1 MTVQMTRS
9 IVFLQLLSFW
19 PVWRWYLQ
27 RIMDGSDEPW
37 GVLALVTVI
46 IIVLMRG
53 RISTPDASALTLAAI
68 VAGIYALVYSFLPPL
83 ARGMLAMFALSLILS
98 PTFFGEKLQ
107 FGVLGLLM
115 ISLPV
120 IASIQFY
127 GGFPVRFITAL
138 VSAHTLSLIGFEVV
152 AQGTLLHWMGEL
164 VVVDAPCA
172 GIKMLWAGLYFNFSL
187 AARKNLGLVATWMG
201 TSLTLF
207 SVFIANVL
215 RASLLFF
222 TESGIVQ
229 APAVAHQAIGL
240 VCFSGVVL
248 AVVNIHKRLEVRV
261 QCAL

>member
-1 MTVQMTRS
+1 MTAQMTRL
-9 IVFLQLLSFW
+9 IILLQLISFW

-27 RIMDGSDEPW
+27 RISDGSDEPW
-37 GVLALVTVI
+37 GILALVTVV

-53 RISTPDASALTLAAI
+53 RMSMPDVSALSFAAI
-68 VAGIYALVYSFLPPL
+68 VAGSYALVYSFLPPL
-83 ARGMLAMFALSLILS
+83 ARGMLAMFALTLILS
-98 PTFFGEKLQ
+98 PTFFGKKLQ
-107 FGVLGLLM
+107 FGVLGLMM
-115 ISLPV
+115 ISLPI

-138 VSAHTLSLIGFEVV
+138 VSAQIISLTGYEVI

-187 AARKNLGLVATWMG
+187 AARQNLDLVATWVG

-207 SVFIANVL
+207 SVFVANVL

-222 TESGIVQ
+222 TETGIVQ
-229 APAVAHQAIGL
+229 APALAHQAIGL
-240 VCFSGVVL
+240 LSFAWVVL
-248 AVVNIHKRLEVRV
+248 AVVGIHKRLKV
-261 QCAL
+261 QV